1 MTKGGPKPPCQ
12 INLLCHLRYFRKIS
26 DKKLFLNIKSMFMK
40 TCSTLKIAAA
50 FLVLCCTNL
59 GFCQLE
65 PNVYLY
71 EEQTENTP
79 IVHELKL
86 DRGYMIYSK
95 YKKQPAEFIST
106 VGGYYSLEN
115 DTLNVKFEFNSDY
128 EKNAMTKISLGY
140 AAEGNDLMVNGN
152 AFKAIPQQKQD
163 LDGQWLFATRGPDT
177 GQERRGEAQARKTL
191 KFLLNG
197 HFQWVAYHTETFRFS
212 GTGGG
217 TFSAKDGKYI
227 ENIGYFSRDNNRVGA
242 ELDFNYE
249 LKGNDWH
256 HTGKNSKGAPMYEIW
271 ARRE

>member
-1 MTKGGPKPPCQ
+1 MITHFFGNILVK
-12 INLLCHLRYFRKIS
+12 R
-26 DKKLFLNIKSMFMK
+26 LFLSIKTIMMK
-40 TCSTLKIAAA
+40 PYLQFKLAAA
-50 FLVLCCTNL
+50 LLFLCFANTA
-59 GFCQLE
+59 FCQLE

-71 EEQTENTP
+71 EEPTENSP
-79 IVHELKL
+79 VIHELKV
-86 DRGYMIYSK
+86 DGGYIIYSK

-106 VGGYYSLEN
+106 VGGFYTLEN
-115 DTLNVKFEFNSDY
+115 DTINIKLEFNSDY
-128 EKNAMTKISLGY
+128 DKNTITNVAMGY
-140 AAEGNDLMVNGN
+140 AAMDDDLTVNGN
-152 AFKAIPQQKQD
+152 TFKAIPQQKQD

-177 GQERRGEAQARKTL
+177 GQERRGETQARKTL

-197 HFQWVAYHTETFRFS
+197 HFQWIAYHTETFRFS

-242 ELDFNYE
+242 ELDFSYE